1 VSRRARAP
9 RHAALA
15 ASVVLACAFAGKPE
29 ARAYTSASLTT
40 AIPHPRYVVCKE
52 EPAQPPPA
60 PSRRAAP
67 EDDLTPV
74 PHVRAPGKL
83 TVIPHLVDDAA
94 LAEPIPLRLA
104 SASPREQAPP
114 QVLMRESVN
123 GVHCLGLVR
132 GRAAMLR
139 VLSAPPGTHFY
150 GHPHPRYFI
159 ADNLIAASAFD
170 AKEAIAPIRAVFE
183 RPLPRELKAYDDFER
198 LSMKGHAAMALAE
211 LGDVASAPK
220 LRELL
225 VHLETLH
232 VGSTWRDTLQALRQL
247 DRPTA
252 AAYALDRVER
262 MSDGNA
268 PRLSGHDLEVLL
280 ELIDTKDAARA
291 VPALTRLGAG
301 GHDGCLAVGARLRL
315 GDEALAKT
323 VRPDL
328 AGSIATN
335 LGATCWTQIIGA
347 LAPGRSMSELP
358 VLLFRAR
365 WESVAELALVVR
377 DRGPAGAK
385 DRATFVAKVKTTV
398 AKPPQGLRDHDLA
411 LRLGAL
417 ATLGDEPSLRALYAI
432 VDAPSD
438 DGDRPWVAA
447 TLAVRARLPEADP
460 HAQRLLE
467 TGIQR
472 HLSNGAIDALTSGV
486 AATWPV
492 KLVRE
497 LARQKSPLAALGLL
511 QRDPHA
517 REEAMF
523 AVSRGKPEG
532 ACELVASAARLVPTH
547 EHEAID
553 SAFWALTA
561 LGTACQS
568 PMERLAR
575 DRAQPGVVRGAAL
588 EHLAMIRAP
597 SAAALAA
604 AWEAEGPRSGAERA
618 SLHRARIIIASPE

>member
-1 VSRRARAP
+1 VSRPSRP
-9 RHAALA
+9 LRHVAFAAG
-15 ASVVLACAFAGKPE
+15 VVLACALGGRPDAK
-29 ARAYTSASLTT
+29 AYTSASLTT
-40 AIPHPRYVVCKE
+40 AIARPRYVVCKE
-52 EPAQPPPA
+52 EPAPPPPS

-67 EDDLTPV
+67 DDDLMPV
-74 PHVRAPGKL
+74 PRVPAPGKL
-83 TVIPHLVDDAA
+83 TVIAHLVDDAA
-94 LAEPIPLRLA
+94 LAEPVPLRLA
-104 SASPREQAPP
+104 SASPREPA
-114 QVLMRESVN
+114 QVLMRASVN

-139 VLSAPPGTHFY
+139 VLAAPPGTHFY
-150 GHPHPRYFI
+150 GHPYPRYFI

-170 AKEAIAPIRAVFE
+170 AKEAVAPVRAIFD
-183 RPLPRELKAYDDFER
+183 RPLPKQLKAYDDLER

-211 LGDVASAPK
+211 LGDVASAP
-220 LRELL
+220 RISELL
-225 VHLETLH
+225 VHMETLRL
-232 VGSTWRDTLQALRQL
+232 GSTWRDTFQALRQL

-252 AAYALDRVER
+252 AAYALDLVER
-262 MSDGNA
+262 MSDGKA

-280 ELIDTKDAARA
+280 DVLAEKDAARA
-291 VPALTRLGAG
+291 LPALTRLGAS

-365 WESVAELALVVR
+365 WEAVANLAVVLR

-385 DRATFVAKVKTTV
+385 DRATFVAKVKATL
-398 AKPPQGLRDHDLA
+398 ARPPQGLRDHDLA

-432 VDAPSD
+432 VDAPND

-447 TLAVRARLPEADP
+447 TLAVRARLPEADL
-460 HAQRLLE
+460 HARQLLE
-467 TGIQR
+467 TGIHR
-472 HLSNGAIDALTSGV
+472 HVSNGEIDALTSGV

-511 QRDPHA
+511 QRDSHA

-532 ACELVASAARLVPTH
+532 ACELVTSAARLVPTN
-547 EHEAID
+547 EHEAVD

-561 LGTACQS
+561 LGATCEPS
-568 PMERLAR
+568 MDRLAR
-575 DRAQPGVVRGAAL
+575 DRTQPGAVRGAAV

-597 SAAALAA
+597 SAATLAA
-604 AWEAEGPRSGAERA
+604 AWEAEGTRSGAERA
-618 SLHRARIIIASPE
+618 SLHRARIILSSPE